1 MSNSAHMAARDAII
15 AALLVNPALAGGRVV
30 GNRRRPM
37 AEQHASQ
44 IYVYL
49 ENSDAE
55 FGSDKVIGTTDWRT
69 RIRVEC
75 LSRATSSVSADDG
88 ADALAVD
95 VMSRIMADTS
105 LSGKAIDTTPQAI
118 FWAEDEA
125 DTPVAACQLLFSVW
139 HATPDASIS
148 A

>member
-1 MSNSAHMAARDAII
+1 MSNSLHMAVRDTII
-15 AALLVNPALAGGRVV
+15 AALLVAPALAGGRVV

-37 AEQHASQ
+37 AAQHTSQ

-49 ENSDAE
+49 ENSDAD
-55 FGSDKVIGTTDWRT
+55 FGPEKTIGTTDWRT

-75 LSRATSSVSADDG
+75 LSRPTASVSADDG

-95 VMSRIMADTS
+95 VMTRVMADTS
-105 LSGKAIDTTPQAI
+105 LSGKAIDTTPLALA
-118 FWAEDEA
+118 WAEDEA
-125 DTPVAACQLLFSVW
+125 DTPLAAAQLLFSVW
-139 HATPDASIS
+139 HSTPDHSIS